1 MNPCR
6 RLNHSC
12 GAGECRNFCIR
23 SCKLKINVFVSFTA
37 KKYRGRFYNY
47 VAPLAPNTQLLRPYK
62 ASQKLGE
69 GYEVYGVGRKP
80 VYGEIK
86 VNKIDSSCKL
96 KKKHLCFIY
105 HGVTKTQQD

>member
-1 MNPCR
+1 MQAENKC
-6 RLNHSC
+6 
-12 GAGECRNFCIR
+12 FCFIYR
-23 SCKLKINVFVSFTA
+23 

-62 ASQKLGE
+62 ASQKLGV

-80 VYGEIK
+80 VHGEIK

-96 KKKHLCFIY
+96 KKNICVSFTMVWQKLSKINSNLKNMYQKFFKYCKN
-105 HGVTKTQQD
+105 V